1 MLTDKY
7 LQMLPLACLTFALQ
21 VSGAAQTQIV
31 EVDKAACEAE
41 KGTQNCAHRGIK
53 GDGNIH
59 DVSVNAP
66 AGKSRFLGGSA
77 RTLRQ
82 NLDNDFKWMCIM
94 NPPQPP
100 TVENSAQRQCTTQLS
115 NQDIARL
122 VAMWFQHPMVS
133 PYQVGEHRVLPCPSR
148 MIVWQARKK

>member
-100 TVENSAQRQCTTQLS
+100 TVENSAQRQCTDQAQDMSVERCTMTRGNSPSLS
-115 NQDIARL
+115 CEYVNSTGAKPKVVEL
-122 VAMWFQHPMVS
+122 CGCW
-133 PYQVGEHRVLPCPSR
+133 
-148 MIVWQARKK
+148 K